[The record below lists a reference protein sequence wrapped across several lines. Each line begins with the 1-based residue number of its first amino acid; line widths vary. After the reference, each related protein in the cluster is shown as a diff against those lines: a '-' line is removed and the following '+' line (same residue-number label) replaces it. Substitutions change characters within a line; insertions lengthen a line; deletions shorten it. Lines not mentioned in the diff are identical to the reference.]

1 MGSDGW
7 EICVR
12 RYFKLCGGGKWLGVE
27 SPNLGFSLGLE
38 IEPWLGVELWLGVEP
53 WLGGLA
59 WLSCGPHSNKRKAGK
74 SSRLD

>member
-27 SPNLGFSLGLE
+27 PLNLGFSRGLE
-38 IEPWLGVELWLGVEP
+38 IESWLGVEL

-59 WLSCGPHSNKRKAGK
+59 WLSCGPHSTKRKAGK
-74 SSRLD
+74 SSRLWAPFY